1 MEAKKKIPLTFITGN
16 KKKLEEFIAI
26 MSDELA
32 QYYSVTSKSIE
43 CTIVRVIIAKHSG

>member
-26 MSDELA
+26 MSDELSN
-32 QYYSVTSKSIE
+32 YYTVNSKEID
-43 CTIVRVIIAKHSG
+43 CKLYLLIRTL